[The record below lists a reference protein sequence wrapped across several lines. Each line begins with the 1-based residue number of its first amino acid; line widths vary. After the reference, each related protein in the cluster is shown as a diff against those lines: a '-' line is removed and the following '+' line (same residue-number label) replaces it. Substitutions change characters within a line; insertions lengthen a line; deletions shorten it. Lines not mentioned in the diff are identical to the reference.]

1 MRRVEGASDVFITSL
16 QIVAQNRGVPD
27 EPALIKPA
35 VAGGNDVELRLSG
48 MLRCR

>member
-1 MRRVEGASDVFITSL
+1 MRRVDGASDVFITSL
-16 QIVAQNRGVPD
+16 QIVAQKRGIPD